1 MVNRVVPTAGLPAV
15 LCSLGLIP
23 YDEDGLSALIPTS
36 ECYQVLLN
44 GKVMGRIPDCHASH
58 FVAQLRQRK
67 ATNTNS
73 VSLNSM
79 SEYDYQWVGL

>member
-1 MVNRVVPTAGLPAV
+1 MVNRVIPTTNLPAV

-36 ECYQVLLN
+36 ECYHVLLN
-44 GKVMGRIPDCHASH
+44 GKVMGRIPDSHASH

-67 ATNTNS
+67 ALNTDN
-73 VSLNSM
+73 VS
-79 SEYDYQWVGL
+79 